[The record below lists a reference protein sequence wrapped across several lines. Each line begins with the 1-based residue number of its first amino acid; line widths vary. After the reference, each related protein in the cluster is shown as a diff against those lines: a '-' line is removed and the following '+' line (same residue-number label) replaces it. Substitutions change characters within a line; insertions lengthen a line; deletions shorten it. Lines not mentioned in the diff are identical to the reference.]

1 MKIKSIIA
9 IFLMGISHQSF
20 AQAYHDGLYMP
31 LEFQKA
37 YTKETRKLDGT
48 VSATYWQNRSVYKL
62 KASIDP
68 HKKLLY
74 GEATITYYNN
84 SPDTLEQLTF
94 HTYHDYYKPGAA
106 RQGLFVKN
114 NFPTNDGVII
124 DTIVVNKEAINLNNA
139 DSLTHSGTYYSI
151 VLTKPLASKGS
162 VQLVI
167 KWHYT
172 IPGKGFERSGAID
185 STSMFI
191 AYWYPEMA
199 VYDDIDGWDRIVY
212 NAATEFYHDY
222 SDYEVEIEVP
232 DNFMVWAS
240 VPPINEDEVYSKTQL
255 ERLNKAKKST
265 EPIQVYS
272 AADFKTSSSGKML
285 KWKYRA
291 INFPDFSFALS
302 DHFVWDACMY
312 KDSLGE
318 YFINTTY
325 PENHPL
331 FNQWLKAIGETL
343 QMFHGEF
350 PRYLFPYKYFTI
362 FNGLEG
368 GGMEFPGIVNNE
380 AVTKE
385 QLEQGT
391 GVKMS
396 DFDAIRLATG
406 HEMCHMYFP
415 FMMGINEKKYAW
427 MDEGLANFVWRFLH
441 QNSEIKLDQPYMAS
455 QSMAPV
461 MVPSHLLQ
469 NSATNSYNVSYYS
482 YYSLYQLLGKAL
494 FDKCLKAYIDTWK
507 YKHPTPYDFMFTF
520 NKASG
525 KDLNWFWKKWYFD
538 WGYMDIGIKSFKD
551 NLLTV
556 ENAGGRPMPFTIK
569 VNFAD
574 DTFLQ
579 QDVSPAVWK
588 DTPTYIK
595 RIDVMKKIISIE
607 IKVLDSGD
615 AVEVNNILTF
625 KK

>member
-1 MKIKSIIA
+1 MKTKSIIA
-9 IFLMGISHQSF
+9 IFLIAMSLQSF
-20 AQAYHDGLYMP
+20 AQAYRYGVYMP

-37 YTKETRKLDGT
+37 YKKGTRKLDGN
-48 VSATYWQNRSVYKL
+48 VSATYWQNRSDYKL
-62 KASIDP
+62 KARIDP
-68 HKKLLY
+68 YKKLLY
-74 GEATITYYNN
+74 GEATITYYNK
-84 SPDTLEQLTF
+84 SRDTLQQLVF

-139 DSLTHSGTYYSI
+139 DSLTHIGTYYN
-151 VLTKPLASKGS
+151 LTLKKPLSSKDS
-162 VQLVI
+162 LQLVI

-222 SDYEVEIEVP
+222 ADYEIEIEVP

-240 VPPINEDEVYSKTQL
+240 TAPVNEDEVYSNTL
-255 ERLNKAKKST
+255 RERLTKAKNST
-265 EPIQVYS
+265 EPVQIYS
-272 AADFKTSSSGKML
+272 KSDFRASSSGKML
-285 KWKYRA
+285 KWKYTA
-291 INFPDFSFALS
+291 KNFPDFSFALS
-302 DHFVWDACMY
+302 DHFVWDASLY

-318 YFINTTY
+318 YFINTAY

-331 FNQWLKAIGETL
+331 FKQWLKAIGETIK
-343 QMFHGEF
+343 MFHVEF

-380 AVTKE
+380 AVTGE
-385 QLEQGT
+385 QLGQII

-427 MDEGLANFVWRFLH
+427 MDEGIASFVWPFL
-441 QNSEIKLDQPYMAS
+441 QPDSEIKLDQTYMAS
-455 QSMAPV
+455 QSLAPV
-461 MVPSHLLQ
+461 MVPSHIMQ
-469 NSATNSYNVSYYS
+469 NSAINSYTVSYYS
-482 YYSLYQLLGKAL
+482 YFSLYQLLGKDL
-494 FDKCLKAYIDTWK
+494 FNKCLKAYMNTWK
-507 YKHPTPYDFMFTF
+507 YKHPTPYDFMFLF
-520 NKASG
+520 NKVSG
-525 KDLNWFWKKWYFD
+525 RDLNWFWKQWYFD
-538 WGYMDIGIKSFKD
+538 WGYMDIGNMGQPVFKD
-551 NLLTV
+551 CCPVKAT
-556 ENAGGRPMPFTIK
+556 
-569 VNFAD
+569 
-574 DTFLQ
+574 
-579 QDVSPAVWK
+579 PAVC
-588 DTPTYIK
+588 
-595 RIDVMKKIISIE
+595 
-607 IKVLDSGD
+607 
-615 AVEVNNILTF
+615 
-625 KK
+625 

>member
-1 MKIKSIIA
+1 MIA
-9 IFLMGISHQSF
+9 ISYQSF
-20 AQAYHDGLYMP
+20 AQAYRSGLYMP

-37 YTKETRKLDGT
+37 YEKGTRKLDGS
-48 VSATYWQNRSVYKL
+48 VSTTYWQNRSAYKL
-62 KASIDP
+62 KARIDP
-68 HKKLLY
+68 YKKLLY
-74 GEATITYYNN
+74 GEATIIYSNN
-84 SPDTLEQLTF
+84 STDTLRQLTF
-94 HTYHDYYKPGAA
+94 HTYHDYYKAGAA
-106 RQGLFVKN
+106 RQGMFSKD

-124 DTIVVNKEAINLNNA
+124 DTLLVSNEGIDLNNT
-139 DSLTHSGTYYSI
+139 DSLRHNGTYYI
-151 VLTKPLASKGS
+151 IDIKEPLAPNAS
-162 VQLVI
+162 VVILI
-167 KWHYT
+167 KWHYK
-172 IPGKGFERSGAID
+172 IPEKGFERSGAID
-185 STSMFI
+185 STAMFI

-232 DNFMVWAS
+232 DNFIVWAS

-272 AADFKTSSSGKML
+272 AADFKTSSGKML
-285 KWKYRA
+285 KWKYSA

-302 DHFVWDACMY
+302 DHFVWDAAMY
-312 KDSLGE
+312 KDSLGD
-318 YFINTTY
+318 YFIHTAY
-325 PENHPL
+325 PENHPS
-331 FNQWLKAIGETL
+331 FKQWLKAVGETL
-343 QMFHGEF
+343 KMFHTAF
-350 PRYLFPYKYFTI
+350 PRYVFPYKYFTI

-368 GGMEFPGIVNNE
+368 GGMEFPGMVNNE
-380 AVTKE
+380 AITKE

-415 FMMGINEKKYAW
+415 FMLGLHEKKYAW
-427 MDEGLANFVWRFLH
+427 MDEGMANFVWRLLH
-441 QNSEIKLDQPYMAS
+441 LNSEIKLDQPYMAS

-469 NSATNSYNVSYYS
+469 NSAVNSYNVSYYS
-482 YYSLYQLLGKAL
+482 YYSLYQLLGKVL
-494 FDKCLKAYIDTWK
+494 FDKCLKHYIDTWK

-525 KDLNWFWKKWYFD
+525 KDLNWFWKQWYFD

-551 NLLTV
+551 NILTV
-556 ENAGGRPMPFTIK
+556 ENAGGKPMPFTIK

-574 DTFLQ
+574 DTFFQ
-579 QDVSPAVWK
+579 QDVSPEVWK
-588 DTPTYIK
+588 DTPTYSK
-595 RIDVMKKIISIE
+595 RIDAKKKIISVE
-607 IKVLDSGD
+607 IKVLDNGD
-615 AVEVNNILTF
+615 AVEGNNSLTL
-625 KK
+625 KSK

>member
-1 MKIKSIIA
+1 MKIKSIVA
-9 IFLMGISHQSF
+9 IFLMGISHQLF
-20 AQAYHDGLYMP
+20 AQAYRNGLYFP
-31 LEFQKA
+31 LEFKKA
-37 YTKETRKLDGT
+37 YEKGTRKSDGS
-48 VSATYWQNRSVYKL
+48 VSSAYWQNRSEYKL
-62 KASIDP
+62 KARIDP
-68 HKKLLY
+68 YKKLLN
-74 GEATITYYNN
+74 GEATITYFND
-84 SPDTLEQLTF
+84 SPDTLRQLAF

-106 RQGLFVKN
+106 RQGFFSKD
-114 NFPTNDGVII
+114 NFPSTEGVII
-124 DTIVVNKEAINLNNA
+124 DTLLVNNQSIHLNNS
-139 DSLTHSGTYYSI
+139 DGLTHNGTYYNLS
-151 VLTKPLASKGS
+151 LKKPLAPKGS
-162 VQLVI
+162 IQLQI

-222 SDYEVEIEVP
+222 SDYEIEIEVP

-240 VPPINEDEVYSKTQL
+240 VAPTNEDEVYSNAL
-255 ERLNKAKKST
+255 RERLTKAKKST

-272 AADFKTSSSGKML
+272 KYDFKASSSGNML
-285 KWKYRA
+285 IWKYTA
-291 INFPDFSFALS
+291 KKFPDFSFALS

-318 YFINTTY
+318 YFINTAY
-325 PENHPL
+325 PENHRS
-331 FNQWLKAIGETL
+331 FKQWLKGISETL
-343 QMFHGEF
+343 KMFHTEF
-350 PRYLFPYKYFTI
+350 PRYAFPYKYFTI
-362 FNGLEG
+362 FNGMEG

-380 AVTKE
+380 AITKE

-415 FMMGINEKKYAW
+415 FMMGLHEKKYGW
-427 MDEGLANFVWRFLH
+427 MDEGMANFVWRFLH
-441 QNSEIKLDQPYMAS
+441 LDSEIKLDQSYIAS

-461 MVPSHLLQ
+461 MVPSHLMQ
-469 NSATNSYNVSYYS
+469 NSAINTYTVSYYS
-482 YYSLYQLLGKAL
+482 YYSLYQLLGKPL
-494 FDKCLKAYIDTWK
+494 FDICLKTYMDTWK

-520 NKASG
+520 NKVSG
-525 KDLNWFWKKWYFD
+525 KDLNWFWKQWYFD

-551 NLLTV
+551 NVLTV
-556 ENAGGRPMPFTIK
+556 ENTGGRPMPFTIK

-588 DTPTYIK
+588 NTATYIK
-595 RIDVMKKIISIE
+595 RIDAKKKIISVE

-615 AVEVNNILTF
+615 AVEGNNILII

>member
-1 MKIKSIIA
+1 MKTKSIIA
-9 IFLMGISHQSF
+9 IFLIAMSLQSF
-20 AQAYHDGLYMP
+20 AQAYRYGVYMP

-37 YTKETRKLDGT
+37 YKKGTRKLDGN
-48 VSATYWQNRSVYKL
+48 VSATYWQNRSDYKL
-62 KASIDP
+62 KARIDP
-68 HKKLLY
+68 YKKLLY
-74 GEATITYYNN
+74 GEATITYYNK
-84 SPDTLEQLTF
+84 SRDTLQQLVF

-139 DSLTHSGTYYSI
+139 DSLTHIGTYYN
-151 VLTKPLASKGS
+151 LTLKKPLSSKDS
-162 VQLVI
+162 LQLVI

-222 SDYEVEIEVP
+222 ADYEIEIEVP

-240 VPPINEDEVYSKTQL
+240 TAPVNEDEVYSNTL
-255 ERLNKAKKST
+255 RERLTKAKNST
-265 EPIQVYS
+265 EPVQIYS
-272 AADFKTSSSGKML
+272 KSDFRASSSGKML
-285 KWKYRA
+285 KWKYTA
-291 INFPDFSFALS
+291 KNFPDFSFALS
-302 DHFVWDACMY
+302 DHFVWDASLY

-318 YFINTTY
+318 YFINTAY

-331 FNQWLKAIGETL
+331 FKQWLKAIGETIK
-343 QMFHGEF
+343 MFHVEF

-380 AVTKE
+380 AVTGE
-385 QLEQGT
+385 QLGQII

-427 MDEGLANFVWRFLH
+427 MDEGIASFVWPFL
-441 QNSEIKLDQPYMAS
+441 QPDSEIKLDQTYMAS
-455 QSMAPV
+455 QSLAPV
-461 MVPSHLLQ
+461 MVPSHIMQ
-469 NSATNSYNVSYYS
+469 NSAINSYTVSYYS
-482 YYSLYQLLGKAL
+482 YFSLYQLLGKDL
-494 FDKCLKAYIDTWK
+494 FNKCLKAYMNTWK
-507 YKHPTPYDFMFTF
+507 YKHPTPYDFMFLF
-520 NKASG
+520 NKVSG
-525 KDLNWFWKKWYFD
+525 RDLNWFWKQWYFD
-538 WGYMDIGIKSFKD
+538 WGYMDIGIKGFKD
-551 NLLTV
+551 NVLTV
-556 ENAGGRPMPFTIK
+556 ENLGGRPLPFTIK
-569 VNFAD
+569 VSYTDETSSLEEVNP
-574 DTFLQ
+574 
-579 QDVSPAVWK
+579 VVWR
-588 DTPTYIK
+588 DESIYN
-595 RIDVMKKIISIE
+595 KKIATRKKITSIE
-607 IKVLDSGD
+607 IKILRNGD
-615 AVEVNNILTF
+615 AVEDNNMLKI
-625 KK
+625 K

>member
-1 MKIKSIIA
+1 MKTKSIIA
-9 IFLMGISHQSF
+9 IFLIALSHQSF
-20 AQAYHDGLYMP
+20 SQAYRNGLYMP

-37 YTKETRKLDGT
+37 YEKGSRKSDGS
-48 VSATYWQNRSVYKL
+48 VSATYWQNRSEYKL
-62 KASIDP
+62 KARIDP
-68 HKKLLY
+68 YKKLLH
-74 GEATITYYNN
+74 GEATIIYHNN
-84 SPDTLEQLTF
+84 STDTLRQLTF
-94 HTYHDYYKPGAA
+94 NTYHDYYKAGAA
-106 RQGLFVKN
+106 RQGFFSKEDYL
-114 NFPTNDGVII
+114 TTEGVII
-124 DTIVVNKEAINLNNA
+124 DTLVVNNESIYLNNS
-139 DSLTHSGTYYSI
+139 DSLTHIGTYYNLALKKALAPKSSI
-151 VLTKPLASKGS
+151 
-162 VQLVI
+162 QLQI

-191 AYWYPEMA
+191 GYWYPEMA
-199 VYDDIDGWDRIVY
+199 VYDDVDGWDRIVY

-240 VPPINEDEVYSKTQL
+240 VAPANEDEVYSNTL
-255 ERLNKAKKST
+255 RERLTKAKKST

-272 AADFKTSSSGKML
+272 KSDFKTLSSGNML
-285 KWKYRA
+285 KWKYTA
-291 INFPDFSFALS
+291 KNFPDFSFALS

-318 YFINTTY
+318 YFIHTAY
-325 PENHPL
+325 PENHPS
-331 FNQWLKAIGETL
+331 FKQWLKAIGEIL
-343 QMFHGEF
+343 KMFHTEF
-350 PRYLFPYKYFTI
+350 PRYVFPYKYFTI

-396 DFDAIRLATG
+396 DHDAIRLATG

-415 FMMGINEKKYAW
+415 FMMGNHEKKYAW
-427 MDEGLANFVWRFLH
+427 MDEGMASFVWRFLH
-441 QNSEIKLDQPYMAS
+441 LNAEIKLEQAYMAS

-469 NSATNSYNVSYYS
+469 NSAINSYNVSYYS
-482 YYSLYQLLGKAL
+482 YYSLYQLLGKSL
-494 FDKCLKAYIDTWK
+494 FDKCLKAYMDTWK

-520 NKASG
+520 NKVAG
-525 KDLNWFWKKWYFD
+525 RDLNWFWKKWYFD

-551 NLLTV
+551 NMLTV
-556 ENAGGRPMPFTIK
+556 ENLGGRPMPFTIQ
-569 VNFAD
+569 VNYAD
-574 DTFLQ
+574 GTSSLEE
-579 QDVSPAVWK
+579 VNPAVWK
-588 DTPTYIK
+588 DESIYSK
-595 RIDVMKKIISIE
+595 RIDTKKEITSIE
-607 IKVLDSGD
+607 IKVLDNGD
-615 AVEVNNILTF
+615 AVESNNILTI

>member
-1 MKIKSIIA
+1 MKTQSIIT
-9 IFLMGISHQSF
+9 IFLVAMPHQSS
-20 AQAYHDGLYMP
+20 AQAYRNGLYIP

-37 YTKETRKLDGT
+37 YEKSTRNSDGS
-48 VSATYWQNRSVYKL
+48 VSPTYWQNHSEYKL
-62 KASIDP
+62 KARIDP
-68 HKKLLY
+68 YKKLLY
-74 GEATITYYNN
+74 GEATITYHNN
-84 SPDTLEQLTF
+84 STDRLKEVTF

-106 RQGLFVKN
+106 RQGTFVKST
-114 NFPTNDGVII
+114 FPTNEGVII
-124 DTIVVNKEAINLNNA
+124 ETIVVNGEAINLNNT
-139 DSLTHSGTYYSI
+139 DSLAHNGTYYNI
-151 VLTKPLASKGS
+151 VLKKPLTSKDS
-162 VQLVI
+162 IQLVI

-240 VPPINEDEVYSKTQL
+240 VAPTNEDEVYSDTL
-255 ERLNKAKKST
+255 RERLTKAKKST

-272 AADFKTSSSGKML
+272 KSDFKTPSSGNML
-285 KWKYRA
+285 KWKYTA
-291 INFPDFSFALS
+291 KNFPDFSFALS
-302 DHFVWDACMY
+302 DHFVWDACVY
-312 KDSLGE
+312 KDSSGE
-318 YFINTTY
+318 YFIHTAY
-325 PENHPL
+325 PENHPS
-331 FNQWLKAIGETL
+331 FKQWLRAISENL
-343 QMFHGEF
+343 KMFHTEF

-362 FNGLEG
+362 FNGLQG
-368 GGMEFPGIVNNE
+368 GGMEFPGMVNNE
-380 AVTKE
+380 IATGAL
-385 QLEQGT
+385 LEQAT

-415 FMMGINEKKYAW
+415 FMMGTHEKKYAW
-427 MDEGLANFVWRFLH
+427 MDEGMASFVWRFLH
-441 QNSEIKLDQPYMAS
+441 LNSEIKLDQSYMAS

-482 YYSLYQLLGKAL
+482 YYALYQLLGKAL
-494 FDKCLKAYIDTWK
+494 FDKCLKTYMDTWK

-520 NKASG
+520 NKVSG
-525 KDLNWFWKKWYFD
+525 KDLNWFWKQWYFD

-551 NLLTV
+551 NILTV
-556 ENAGGRPMPFTIK
+556 ENTGGRPMPFTIK

-588 DTPTYIK
+588 NTPTYVK
-595 RIDVMKKIISIE
+595 RIDAKKKITSVE
-607 IKVLDSGD
+607 IKVLDNGD
-615 AVEVNNILTF
+615 AVEGNNIHTF

>member
-1 MKIKSIIA
+1 MKTKSIIA
-9 IFLMGISHQSF
+9 TVLIVISNQSF
-20 AQAYHDGLYMP
+20 AQTYHNGLYVP
-31 LEFQKA
+31 IEFQKT
-37 YTKETRKLDGT
+37 YEKGTRKSDGS
-48 VSATYWQNRSVYKL
+48 VSTTYWQNRSEYKL
-62 KASIDP
+62 KVRIDP
-68 HKKLLY
+68 YKKLLY
-74 GEATITYYNN
+74 GEATITYHNN
-84 SPDTLEQLTF
+84 SPDTLQEVTF

-124 DTIVVNKEAINLNNA
+124 DTIVVNREAINLNNA
-139 DSLTHSGTYYSI
+139 DSLAHNGTNYSI
-151 VLTKPLASKGS
+151 VLKKPLAPNGA

-222 SDYEVEIEVP
+222 ADYEIEIEVP

-285 KWKYRA
+285 KWKYSA
-291 INFPDFSFALS
+291 KYFPDFSFALS

-318 YFINTTY
+318 FFISTAY
-325 PENHPL
+325 PEDHPS
-331 FNQWLKAIGETL
+331 FKQWLKAIGENL
-343 QMFHGEF
+343 KMFHTEF

-368 GGMEFPGIVNNE
+368 GGMEFPGMVNNE
-380 AVTKE
+380 AITKE

-415 FMMGINEKKYAW
+415 FMMGIHEKKYAW
-427 MDEGLANFVWRFLH
+427 MDEGMANFVWRFLH
-441 QNSEIKLDQPYMAS
+441 LNSEIKLDQSYMAS

-469 NSATNSYNVSYYS
+469 NSSINTYTVSYYS
-482 YYSLYQLLGKAL
+482 YYSLYQLLGKDL
-494 FDKCLKAYIDTWK
+494 FNKCLKTYMDTWK
-507 YKHPTPYDFMFTF
+507 YRHPTPFDFMFTF
-520 NKASG
+520 NKVSG
-525 KDLNWFWKKWYFD
+525 TDLNWFWKKWYFD
-538 WGYMDIGIKSFKD
+538 WGYMDIGIKIFKD
-551 NLLTV
+551 NILTV
-556 ENAGGRPMPFTIK
+556 ENFGGRPMPFTIK

-579 QDVSPAVWK
+579 HDVSPAVWK
-588 DTPTYIK
+588 DTPTYTK
-595 RIDVMKKIISIE
+595 RIDAKKKIISVE
-607 IKVLDSGD
+607 IKVLDNGD
-615 AVEVNNILTF
+615 AVEGNNILSF